1 MRIAILI
8 FICFAALLSLC
19 TLIGTGA
26 ELIIQVSRSRKAVPS
41 EKKRHCPPEGEAPV
55 PCPTPAPPPVPLP
68 TASPAPS
75 EDTADEKEP
84 APIILPPPVPQID
97 AEKADLLLPDEL
109 ALRATLTERGSGSGY
124 RVCINLGEINRHFT
138 AGDTVTLQS
147 LRERGLIEA
156 RAMRLKILA
165 DGVLD
170 KPLTVKADAFSVQA
184 IKMIE
189 LTGGRAVLLID

>member
-8 FICFAALLSLC
+8 FICLAALLSLC

-26 ELIIQVSRSRKAVPS
+26 ELIIKGARSRKAVPS
-41 EKKRHCPPEGEAPV
+41 EKKKDRSPECKAPA
-55 PCPTPAPPPVPLP
+55 PMPTPAPIQAPPSVPREE
-68 TASPAPS
+68 TGEEREAAPV
-75 EDTADEKEP
+75 
-84 APIILPPPVPQID
+84 ILPPPVPQID

-109 ALRATLTERGSGSGY
+109 ALRATVTERGGGSGY

-165 DGVLD
+165 GGVLD

>member
-1 MRIAILI
+1 MPR
-8 FICFAALLSLC
+8 
-19 TLIGTGA
+19 
-26 ELIIQVSRSRKAVPS
+26 E
-41 EKKRHCPPEGEAPV
+41 E
-55 PCPTPAPPPVPLP
+55 
-68 TASPAPS
+68 
-75 EDTADEKEP
+75 ADEEREACP
-84 APIILPPPVPQID
+84 VILPPPVPQID

-109 ALRATLTERGSGSGY
+109 ALRATLTEQGGGTGY
-124 RVCINLGEINRHFT
+124 RACINLGEINRHF
-138 AGDTVTLQS
+138 AAEDTVTLQI
-147 LRERGLIEA
+147 LRERGLVEA

>member
-1 MRIAILI
+1 MKIAILI
-8 FICFAALLSLC
+8 FTGLAALLSLC

-26 ELIIQVSRSRKAVPS
+26 ELTIKGVQSRKTAQL
-41 EKKRHCPPEGEAPV
+41 KKKKDRSPECEAPA
-55 PCPTPAPPPVPLP
+55 PIQAPPPVPR
-68 TASPAPS
+68 
-75 EDTADEKEP
+75 EEADEEREACP
-84 APIILPPPVPQID
+84 VILPPPVPQID

-109 ALRATLTERGSGSGY
+109 ALRATLTEQGGGTGY
-124 RVCINLGEINRHFT
+124 RACINLGEINRHFA
-138 AGDTVTLQS
+138 AGDTVTLQI
-147 LRERGLIEA
+147 LRERGLVEA

>member
-1 MRIAILI
+1 MKIAILI
-8 FICFAALLSLC
+8 FTGLVALLSLC

-26 ELIIQVSRSRKAVPS
+26 EMIIKGVRSHKTTQS
-41 EKKRHCPPEGEAPV
+41 EKKKRCSPECEAPA
-55 PCPTPAPPPVPLP
+55 PIPDPAPIQAPPPVP
-68 TASPAPS
+68 SGGIS
-75 EDTADEKEP
+75 DEKAA
-84 APIILPPPVPQID
+84 APVILPPPMPQID
-97 AEKADLLLPDEL
+97 ATEADLLLPDEL
-109 ALRATLTERGSGSGY
+109 ALRATVTEQGGGSGY
-124 RVCINLGEINRHFT
+124 RACINIGEINRHF
-138 AGDTVTLQS
+138 AAEDTVTLQI